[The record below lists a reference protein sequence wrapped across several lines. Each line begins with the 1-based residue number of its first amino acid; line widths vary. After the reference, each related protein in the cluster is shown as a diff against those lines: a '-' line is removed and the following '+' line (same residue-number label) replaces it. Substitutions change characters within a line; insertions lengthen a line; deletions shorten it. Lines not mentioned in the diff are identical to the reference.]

1 MFYKDNLS
9 YFQGT
14 YYNNV
19 LKVCKFAIYY
29 KWGGSMNN
37 KLTNKELNKLRKIF
51 SDEDIEK
58 ILYKFGVDDVRKVI
72 NNPYPNSKK

>member
-1 MFYKDNLS
+1 
-9 YFQGT
+9 
-14 YYNNV
+14 
-19 LKVCKFAIYY
+19 
-29 KWGGSMNN
+29 MNN

-51 SDEDIEK
+51 SNEDIEK